1 MSRNYFG
8 SKVELYKKL
17 ADNTWD
23 STAITLTDAKDV
35 KCTKGLGKKKDTFEF
50 RVANDRNK
58 YFRTY
63 YDGDGS
69 TTAFTLTWTPPS
81 TYLSE
86 VPVTKVRVFVD
97 EVELTYTTDYTISGS
112 TITFDSAPSS
122 DIKNI
127 EVRFEVISADDK
139 IRIYLWKNSLTSST
153 SDLIMEGTI
162 IEPDTQVSDGARS
175 LAFRGVSFIDTMFNT
190 LTFADTELNK
200 KPHTIIQAVIAQ
212 INNYN
217 LNRVIYGESS
227 TEWSALNNA
236 TTRSDGTTAFED
248 VNYYTTYKKA
258 IEVIEELSSDRY
270 TGSGQYIYWV
280 TFTIANGYE
289 FHWTYKTGTVA
300 ATLVEGTDDIKDFK
314 FNKSVEEV
322 INAVIFNTGIDCYD
336 NGHEELYFDPASQSA
351 VGSRWY
357 YMTTTAKIAEGLINA
372 EFIADTS
379 LWNTTSDGARTEN
392 FPKDAEVSS
401 WTFQFEAVDETEP
414 WQFTLT
420 GSNATATSDETF
432 NDAIVNQA
440 YYLGT
445 IEAAR
450 VVKLFGNPRYKGTVN
465 MVLNT
470 TDYVIGDLLDCTFPS
485 FGLYNKKLRVQQ
497 IDYFLD
503 RITIHLEEDESTIE

>member
-1 MSRNYFG
+1 MSRNYFD
-8 SKVELYKKL
+8 STVEVYKKL
-17 ADNTWD
+17 GDNTWD
-23 STAITLTDAKDV
+23 STAITIADATGV

-50 RVANDRNK
+50 RVANARNK
-58 YFRTY
+58 YFQTF
-63 YDGDGS
+63 YDGNDA
-69 TTAFTLTWTPPS
+69 TTEFTLTYAPPS
-81 TYLSE
+81 EYLSG
-86 VPVTKVRVFVD
+86 VPVDKVRVFVD
-97 EVELTYTTDYTISGS
+97 EVELVYTTDYTISGFM
-112 TITFDSAPSS
+112 ITFDSAPASGN
-122 DIKNI
+122 KNI

-139 IRIYLWKNSLTSST
+139 VRIYIWKNSLTSS
-153 SDLIMEGTI
+153 SADLIMEGTI
-162 IEPDTQVSDGARS
+162 IEPDTQVNDGVRS
-175 LAFRGVSFIDTMFNT
+175 LGFRGVSFIDTMFNT

-217 LNRVIYGESS
+217 LNRVIYGEDS
-227 TEWSALNNA
+227 TAWSALGNA
-236 TTRSDGTTAFED
+236 STKSDGTTAFED
-248 VNYYTTYKKA
+248 INYYTTYKKA

-280 TFTIANGYE
+280 TFTTTNGYE
-289 FHWTYKTGTVA
+289 FHWTYKTGTIA

-322 INAVIFNTGIDCYD
+322 INAVIFNTGIDCY
-336 NGHEELYFDPASQSA
+336 GHAHDELFFDPASQSA

-372 EFIADTS
+372 EFAADIS
-379 LWNTTSDGARTEN
+379 LWTTTTDGHRTEN
-392 FPKDAEVSS
+392 FPTDPSS

-420 GSNATATSDETF
+420 GSKATATSDATF

-440 YYLGT
+440 YYLGC

-450 VVKLFGNPRYKGTVN
+450 VVTLFGNPRYKGTVN
-465 MVLNT
+465 MVLDT
-470 TDYVIGDLLDCTFPS
+470 TNYAIGDLLDCTFPS

-497 IDYFLD
+497 IDYFID
-503 RITIHLEEDESTIE
+503 RITMHLEEDENTLE